1 MKWIKEKYKNYS
13 IKKRNT
19 VSFGAI
25 IAMMILFMI
34 LSLSTLSNVGSL
46 SEKIYNGSY
55 VTNDTVWQMRVNL
68 QALDKYTSR
77 AIIEKDITKKN
88 EYIKIAD
95 EHAES
100 LKKNMNSIKGRLEED
115 DSIDTNLIN
124 EFNKYMD
131 ESAIERQKVVELIRN
146 GHNEEAA
153 NMLTTTYADT
163 IDSAREVLEKIGDNT
178 TASAEEFLKKSDR
191 ITLYNFIFTVAV
203 GVVIIA
209 FSIWIMKVINSIL
222 VEGIQSLRKI
232 SLNLNEGKLETD
244 NTYISNDEIGQ
255 VISEMNES
263 ITLLKSYVDDEVT
276 TLNTLASGNLDIELN
291 KDIDYRGQFKEIQT
305 SFGIII
311 DTLNDIFKNMAESS
325 KSIAEGSED
334 IHTTTEIIS
343 EGSMEQAGAVEELL
357 ASFTEIS
364 DQVKENAK
372 DIEKTEEYLESTKMI
387 VDEGNSKMDTL
398 RNSMNDINE
407 AAQQVSQVTE
417 TIDDIASQ
425 VNLLA
430 LNAAIE
436 AARAGESGKGF
447 AVVAEEVR
455 KLAEEVKIAAGDTRE
470 IIEHAISKAGEGSML
485 ANETAESLRI
495 IVKNVVRTTEL
506 SKKVSEVSNSQ
517 SIAIA
522 QMVEGVNQ
530 IADVV
535 EKNSSTL
542 EEITNSTNELSRQA
556 TRVDGELARY
566 KVKK

>member
-25 IAMMILFMI
+25 IVMMILFMI

-203 GVVIIA
+203 GAVIIV

-222 VEGIQSLRKI
+222 IEGIQSLRKI

-276 TLNTLASGNLDIELN
+276 TLNTLVSGNLDIELN

-407 AAQQVSQVTE
+407 VAQQVSQVTE

>member
-1 MKWIKEKYKNYS
+1 MKWIEEKYKNYS

-25 IAMMILFMI
+25 IVMMILFMI

-203 GVVIIA
+203 GAVIIV

-222 VEGIQSLRKI
+222 IEGIQSLRKI

-276 TLNTLASGNLDIELN
+276 TLNTLVSGNLDIELN

-311 DTLNDIFKNMAESS
+311 DTLNDIFKSMAESS

-485 ANETAESLRI
+485 ANETAESLHI

>member
-25 IAMMILFMI
+25 IVMMILFMI

-68 QALDKYTSR
+68 QAVDKYTSR

-203 GVVIIA
+203 GAVIIV

-222 VEGIQSLRKI
+222 IEGIQSLRKI

-276 TLNTLASGNLDIELN
+276 TLNTLVSGNLDIELN

-311 DTLNDIFKNMAESS
+311 DTLNDIFKSMAESS

-485 ANETAESLRI
+485 ANETAESLHI

>member
-25 IAMMILFMI
+25 IVMMILFMI

-68 QALDKYTSR
+68 QALDKYTSK

-203 GVVIIA
+203 GAVIIV

-222 VEGIQSLRKI
+222 IEGIQSLRKI

-276 TLNTLASGNLDIELN
+276 TLNTLVSGNLDIELN

-485 ANETAESLRI
+485 ANETAESLHI

>member
-25 IAMMILFMI
+25 IAMMSLFMI

-55 VTNDTVWQMRVNL
+55 VTNETVWQMRVNL

-178 TASAEEFLKKSDR
+178 TASAEEFLKRSDR
-191 ITLYNFIFTVAV
+191 LTLYNFIFTVAV
-203 GVVIIA
+203 GAVIIA

-222 VEGIQSLRKI
+222 IEGIQSLRKI

>member
-25 IAMMILFMI
+25 IVMMILFMI

-146 GHNEEAA
+146 GHNEEAT

-203 GVVIIA
+203 GAVIIV

-222 VEGIQSLRKI
+222 IEGIQSLRKI

-276 TLNTLASGNLDIELN
+276 TLNTLVSGNLDIELN

-311 DTLNDIFKNMAESS
+311 DTLNDIFKSMAESS

-485 ANETAESLRI
+485 ANETAESLHI

>member
-25 IAMMILFMI
+25 IAMMSLFMI

-55 VTNDTVWQMRVNL
+55 VTNETVWQMRVNL

-203 GVVIIA
+203 GAVIIA

-485 ANETAESLRI
+485 ANETAESLHI

>member
-25 IAMMILFMI
+25 IAMMSLFMI

-55 VTNDTVWQMRVNL
+55 VTNETVWQMRVNL

-203 GVVIIA
+203 GAVIIA

-222 VEGIQSLRKI
+222 IEGIQSLRKI

-276 TLNTLASGNLDIELN
+276 TLNTLVSGNLDIELN

>member
-1 MKWIKEKYKNYS
+1 
-13 IKKRNT
+13 
-19 VSFGAI
+19 
-25 IAMMILFMI
+25 
-34 LSLSTLSNVGSL
+34 
-46 SEKIYNGSY
+46 
-55 VTNDTVWQMRVNL
+55 
-68 QALDKYTSR
+68 
-77 AIIEKDITKKN
+77 
-88 EYIKIAD
+88 
-95 EHAES
+95 
-100 LKKNMNSIKGRLEED
+100 
-115 DSIDTNLIN
+115 
-124 EFNKYMD
+124 
-131 ESAIERQKVVELIRN
+131 
-146 GHNEEAA
+146 
-153 NMLTTTYADT
+153 
-163 IDSAREVLEKIGDNT
+163 
-178 TASAEEFLKKSDR
+178 
-191 ITLYNFIFTVAV
+191 
-203 GVVIIA
+203 
-209 FSIWIMKVINSIL
+209 MKVINSIL
-222 VEGIQSLRKI
+222 IEGIQSLRKI

-276 TLNTLASGNLDIELN
+276 TLNTLVSGNLDIELN

-372 DIEKTEEYLESTKMI
+372 DIEKTEEYLESTKVI

>member
-25 IAMMILFMI
+25 IAMMSLFMI

-55 VTNDTVWQMRVNL
+55 VTNETVWQMRVNL

-178 TASAEEFLKKSDR
+178 TASAEEFLKRSDR
-191 ITLYNFIFTVAV
+191 LTLYNFIFTVAV
-203 GVVIIA
+203 GAVIIA

-276 TLNTLASGNLDIELN
+276 TLNTLVSGNLDIELN

-485 ANETAESLRI
+485 ANETAESLHI

>member
-25 IAMMILFMI
+25 IVMMILFMI

-146 GHNEEAA
+146 GHNEEVA

-203 GVVIIA
+203 GAVIIV

-222 VEGIQSLRKI
+222 IEGIQSLRKI

-276 TLNTLASGNLDIELN
+276 TLNTLVSGNLDIELN

-485 ANETAESLRI
+485 ANETAESLHI

>member
-1 MKWIKEKYKNYS
+1 
-13 IKKRNT
+13 
-19 VSFGAI
+19 
-25 IAMMILFMI
+25 MMSLFMI

-55 VTNDTVWQMRVNL
+55 VTNETVWQMRVNL

-178 TASAEEFLKKSDR
+178 TASAEEFLKRSDR
-191 ITLYNFIFTVAV
+191 LTLYNFIFTVAV
-203 GVVIIA
+203 GAVIIA

>member
-178 TASAEEFLKKSDR
+178 TASAEEFLKRSDR
-191 ITLYNFIFTVAV
+191 LTLYNFIFTVAV
-203 GVVIIA
+203 GAVIIA

>member
-25 IAMMILFMI
+25 IVMMILFMI

-203 GVVIIA
+203 GAVIIV

-222 VEGIQSLRKI
+222 IEGIQSLRKI

-485 ANETAESLRI
+485 ANETAESLHI

>member
-19 VSFGAI
+19 VSFGAFI
-25 IAMMILFMI
+25 VMMILFMI

-203 GVVIIA
+203 GAVIIV

-222 VEGIQSLRKI
+222 IEGIQSLRKI

-276 TLNTLASGNLDIELN
+276 TLNTLVSGNLDIELN

-311 DTLNDIFKNMAESS
+311 DTLNDIFKSMAESS

-485 ANETAESLRI
+485 ANETAESLHI

>member
-25 IAMMILFMI
+25 IAMMSLFMI

-55 VTNDTVWQMRVNL
+55 VTNETVWQMRVNL

-178 TASAEEFLKKSDR
+178 TASAEEFLKRSDR
-191 ITLYNFIFTVAV
+191 LTLYNFIFTVAV
-203 GVVIIA
+203 GAVIIA

-485 ANETAESLRI
+485 ANETAESLHI

>member
-25 IAMMILFMI
+25 IVMMILFMI

-178 TASAEEFLKKSDR
+178 TASAEEFLKRSDR
-191 ITLYNFIFTVAV
+191 LTLYNFIFTVAV
-203 GVVIIA
+203 GAVIIA

-276 TLNTLASGNLDIELN
+276 TLNTLVSGNLDIELN

-485 ANETAESLRI
+485 ANETAESLHI

>member
-25 IAMMILFMI
+25 IAMMSLFMI

-55 VTNDTVWQMRVNL
+55 VTNETVWQMRVNL

-178 TASAEEFLKKSDR
+178 TASAEEFLKRSDR
-191 ITLYNFIFTVAV
+191 LTLYNFIFTVAV
-203 GVVIIA
+203 GAVIIA

-276 TLNTLASGNLDIELN
+276 TLNTLVSGNLDIELN

>member
-25 IAMMILFMI
+25 IVMMILFMI

-55 VTNDTVWQMRVNL
+55 VTNETVWQMRVNL

-178 TASAEEFLKKSDR
+178 TASAEEFLKRSDR
-191 ITLYNFIFTVAV
+191 LTLYNFIFTVAV
-203 GVVIIA
+203 GAVIIA

>member
-25 IAMMILFMI
+25 IAMMSLFMI

-55 VTNDTVWQMRVNL
+55 VTNETVWQMRVNL

-100 LKKNMNSIKGRLEED
+100 LKKSMNSIKGRLEED

-178 TASAEEFLKKSDR
+178 TASAEEFLKRSDR
-191 ITLYNFIFTVAV
+191 LTLYNFIFTVAV
-203 GVVIIA
+203 GAVIIA

>member
-19 VSFGAI
+19 FSFGAI
-25 IAMMILFMI
+25 IVMMILFMI

-55 VTNDTVWQMRVNL
+55 VTNETVWQMRVNL

-178 TASAEEFLKKSDR
+178 TASAEEFLKRSDR
-191 ITLYNFIFTVAV
+191 LTLYNFIFTVAV
-203 GVVIIA
+203 GAVIIA

-485 ANETAESLRI
+485 ANETAESLHI

>member
-1 MKWIKEKYKNYS
+1 
-13 IKKRNT
+13 
-19 VSFGAI
+19 
-25 IAMMILFMI
+25 MMSLFMI

-55 VTNDTVWQMRVNL
+55 VTNETVWQMRVNL

-95 EHAES
+95 ENAES

-178 TASAEEFLKKSDR
+178 TASAEEFLKRSDR
-191 ITLYNFIFTVAV
+191 LTLYNFIFTVAV
-203 GVVIIA
+203 GAVIIV

>member
-25 IAMMILFMI
+25 IVMMILFMI

-203 GVVIIA
+203 GAVIIV

-222 VEGIQSLRKI
+222 IEGIQSLRKI

-276 TLNTLASGNLDIELN
+276 TLNTLVSGNLDIELN

>member
-25 IAMMILFMI
+25 IAMMSLFMI

-55 VTNDTVWQMRVNL
+55 VTNETVWQMRVNL

-178 TASAEEFLKKSDR
+178 TASAEEFLKRSDR
-191 ITLYNFIFTVAV
+191 LTLYNFIFTVAV
-203 GVVIIA
+203 GAVIIV

-222 VEGIQSLRKI
+222 IEGIQSLRKI

>member
-25 IAMMILFMI
+25 IAMMSLFMI

-55 VTNDTVWQMRVNL
+55 VTNETVWQMRVNL

-178 TASAEEFLKKSDR
+178 TASAEEFLKRSDR
-191 ITLYNFIFTVAV
+191 LTLYNFIFTVAV
-203 GVVIIA
+203 GAVIIV